1 MPPPFRPS
9 TAAPVGPNRGIVVS
23 LCLSTIRD
31 ASGGTPATQAVAH
44 IKRGQG
50 ADREAPVAAV
60 ENANIVDGV
69 GATRHEAVPHKGIVF
84 PMPGEIRID
93 DHDIGGSLGQGHI
106 GRCVGRV
113 LGGRDRPQVKGS
125 DRRPGPCVD
134 DLGRNGDAADRVVG
148 DAQQASQHRPIH
160 YIGQPKRQIGVGD
173 IGIQVT
179 TGDGV
184 VCAPRPTGRWA
195 LKPVAGYGRLCPDR
209 PGQHR
214 KQ

>member
-9 TAAPVGPNRGIVVS
+9 TTAPVGPNRGIVVS
-23 LCLSTIRD
+23 HGTAVNRD
-31 ASGGTPATQAVAH
+31 ASGGTPATQAVAR
-44 IKRGQG
+44 IKR
-50 ADREAPVAAV
+50 
-60 ENANIVDGV
+60 
-69 GATRHEAVPHKGIVF
+69 
-84 PMPGEIRID
+84 
-93 DHDIGGSLGQGHI
+93 GQGHI

-179 TGDGV
+179 TGDGI

-209 PGQHR
+209 PTADWQTQPAGN
-214 KQ
+214 